1 MGGEVEKKEEGWRK
15 SEKERDVQPVC
26 TVYVYTGAVR
36 EARKRQRKKDRP
48 EEGEREQSVVG
59 PTKSSD
65 TGVSQ
70 NGKKKKEKEK
80 RKRTE
85 KRKKNRAREEVGRRA
100 SRVLG
105 GKERKKKRRKVRST
119 CILFV
124 TRLPEARSERGL
136 PRRCGRSNGGRFRQ
150 LSH

>member
-70 NGKKKKEKEK
+70 NGKKKK
-80 RKRTE
+80 R
-85 KRKKNRAREEVGRRA
+85 KRKKKKDGEKEEKSCTRRGGTESEQSAGR
-100 SRVLG
+100 
-105 GKERKKKRRKVRST
+105 KRKKKKKT
-119 CILFV
+119 
-124 TRLPEARSERGL
+124 
-136 PRRCGRSNGGRFRQ
+136 
-150 LSH
+150 